1 MATRV
6 RFIFNINFLL
16 YTLVQLTRKTAGDTD
31 CLDCSLRALWLMM
44 LVSGRKLQ
52 TESTASFI
60 NLLLFSAK
68 HIKHIAFGNIYSF
81 GVYFVLKFHTKC
93 VLTNH
98 LCKTELGK

>member
-1 MATRV
+1 MATCA

-68 HIKHIAFGNIYSF
+68 KDIKHIAFGNIYSF
-81 GVYFVLKFHTKC
+81 GVNFVLKFTQN
-93 VLTNH
+93 VF
-98 LCKTELGK
+98 